1 MIRTRAA
8 FLKAFFKKGNRNGS
22 LTPSSIFLCRKMIS
36 TINFMT
42 AECIVELGP
51 GEGVITREI
60 IKRIRPK
67 TQLFLFEP
75 NEDFVDK
82 FLQFEDPRI
91 HVIADS
97 AEFLGKYLHMH
108 GVEKVD
114 YIISSLPLTLFPED
128 LRENILEE
136 SRKVLS
142 SNGVFMQYQYII
154 TALEL
159 LRTKFK
165 KVKVGFV
172 PLNIPPAFVYTCQ
185 N

>member
-1 MIRTRAA
+1 MFRTRAA
-8 FLKAFFKKGNRNGS
+8 FLRAFLKRGNQNGS

-36 TINFMT
+36 TINFMK
-42 AECIVELGP
+42 AQYIVELGP

-60 IKRIRPK
+60 IKKMRPR

-75 NEDFVDK
+75 NKDFVAK
-82 FLQFEDPRI
+82 FLQYNDPRI
-91 HVIADS
+91 HVIAES

-114 YIISSLPLTLFPED
+114 YIISSLPLTLFQDD
-128 LRENILEE
+128 LKERVLEE

-142 SNGVFMQYQYII
+142 PGGIYMQYQYMT
-154 TALEL
+154 TALDL
-159 LRTKFK
+159 LRTKFRK
-165 KVKVGFV
+165 IKVGFV